1 MRILMITPYPP
12 SPIRVRALHLLR
24 GLAHNGHTLHLLCP
38 VHNQAEA
45 RDLESLRPICA
56 EIIGVPAGRS
66 SAIASCL
73 RALPTPLP
81 LQAAYE
87 LQPALVAAARA
98 AIIGGNFDV
107 VHVEHLRAAQ
117 VALAATV
124 GLPTAPPLLLD
135 AVDCISL
142 LFERTLRGSPA
153 LTSRLVALLD
163 VARTRRYEAMY
174 AARFA
179 GVVVTSPE
187 DAWAIETLRAQYGAP
202 TRSAPQVVANG
213 VDQEYFAPR
222 DCPRDPATVIFSGK
236 MSYHANHAA
245 ALFLLAEIMPRVWH
259 ERPEV
264 NVIIAGAQPAPQ
276 IRAFARDPRVVVT
289 GYVPDLRPFLAR
301 ATLAVAPMRYGVG
314 IQNKVLEAMAM
325 GTPVITSRQTTQALA
340 ARPGRDLLVAE
351 GAADFAHQIGAMLA
365 NPHYCRNLSDHA
377 CQYVAQH
384 HSWAASVATLE
395 NCYANA
401 IQPKWIFSGW

>member
-24 GLAHNGHTLHLLCP
+24 GLAQRGHTLHLLCP

-56 EIIGVPAGRS
+56 EIVGVPTHRS
-66 SAIASCL
+66 AALAACL
-73 RALPTPLP
+73 RALPTSLP

-107 VHVEHLRAAQ
+107 VHIEHLRAAQ
-117 VALAATV
+117 VALAATA
-124 GLPTAPPLLLD
+124 GLPAAPPLLLD

-142 LFERTLRGSPA
+142 LFERALRGSPA
-153 LTSRLVALLD
+153 LGPRLIAMLD
-163 VARTRRYEAMY
+163 LARTRRYEADY
-174 AARFA
+174 AAHFA

-187 DAWAIETLRAQYGAP
+187 DAWAIETLRAQRGAP
-202 TRSAPQVVANG
+202 SRSAPQVVANG
-213 VDQEYFAPR
+213 VDLAYFAPR
-222 DCPRDPATVIFSGK
+222 HCPRDPATVIFSGK

-245 ALFLLAEIMPRVWH
+245 ALFLLAEIMPRVWRDH
-259 ERPEV
+259 PEV

-314 IQNKVLEAMAM
+314 IQNKVLEAMAS
-325 GTPVITSRQTTQALA
+325 GTPVITSRQTTQALTA
-340 ARPGRDLLVAE
+340 LPGRDLLVAE
-351 GAADFAHQIGAMLA
+351 GASDFAQQMIALLA
-365 NPHYCRNLSDHA
+365 NPQHCRDISNHA
-377 CQYVAQH
+377 CQYVARH

-395 NCYANA
+395 NCYAHA
-401 IQPKWIFSGW
+401 IQSKWMLI